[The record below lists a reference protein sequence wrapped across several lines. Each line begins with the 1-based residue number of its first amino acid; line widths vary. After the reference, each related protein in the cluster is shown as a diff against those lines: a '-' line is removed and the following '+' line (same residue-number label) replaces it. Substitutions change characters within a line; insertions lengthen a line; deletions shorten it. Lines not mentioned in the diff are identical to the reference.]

1 MNREFGQRLGPSG
14 CRLGPDGGGQSFG
27 GPNSGVSTSGRS
39 LPDVTQLS
47 RWSEYPR
54 HPITGWAVVPILFL
68 LTVALGYVF
77 YRFAYA
83 ASQVPHGVPVA
94 EIWGMVACGL
104 AEGFL
109 ALLWA
114 GFFTLQPNEAAVL
127 LLFGAY
133 RGTAKAAGFHWA
145 NPLYQKKK
153 LSLRVRN
160 FNTDTLKVN
169 DQRGNPTE
177 IAAVVVWRV
186 ENTAQASFDVDDYQN
201 YVKIQ
206 SEAALRHLASR
217 YPYDS
222 NADHELSLRGSMDE
236 VSQGLQVELQ
246 ERLTKAGVIVE
257 EARLSHLAYAPDI
270 AGAMLRRQQ
279 AEAIVAARLRIV
291 EGAVGM
297 VEIALERL
305 QEKATVH
312 LDDERKAAMVSNLL
326 VVLCGEQAAQPVVN
340 AGTLYT

>member
-1 MNREFGQRLGPSG
+1 MTTEFEKR
-14 CRLGPDGGGQSFG
+14 
-27 GPNSGVSTSGRS
+27 TSN
-39 LPDVTQLS
+39 
-47 RWSEYPR
+47 
-54 HPITGWAVVPILFL
+54 GWAALTILILATLGLAYPFYYFIDMAAHTPRDVVP
-68 LTVALGYVF
+68 VRA
-77 YRFAYA
+77 
-83 ASQVPHGVPVA
+83 
-94 EIWGMVACGL
+94 IWGLVGCSLVAGGL
-104 AEGFL
+104 G
-109 ALLWA
+109 LLWA

-133 RGTAKAAGFHWA
+133 KGTVRRAGFHYA
-145 NPLYQKKK
+145 NPLLRK
-153 LSLRVRN
+153 LKISLRTRN
-160 FNTDTLKVN
+160 FNTDKLKVN

-186 ENTAQASFDVDDYQN
+186 ENTAQASFDVDDYKD
-201 YVKIQ
+201 YVHIQ
-206 SEAALRHLASR
+206 SESALRHLASR

-222 NADHELSLRGSMDE
+222 TVDNELSLRGSMDE
-236 VSQGLQVELQ
+236 VSHTLQQELQ
-246 ERLTKAGVIVE
+246 DRLAKAGVVVE
-257 EARLSHLAYAPDI
+257 EARLSHLAYAPEI

-297 VEIALERL
+297 VELALEKL
-305 QEKATVH
+305 EEKKTVT